1 MVKGIR
7 GSVSSSAQRIL
18 CSFLCK
24 MTTPSTLP
32 VKDQEGLEL
41 RKAGDHVSD
50 GGTDDRAVVLCINER
65 KGSAQGRSK

>member
-7 GSVSSSAQRIL
+7 GSASSSAQRIF

-32 VKDQEGLEL
+32 VKEQDGVEL
-41 RKAGDHVSD
+41 RKTGDHVSD
-50 GGTDDRAVVLCINER
+50 GGTDDWAVVLCSNDR